1 MRGVK
6 MHGPLEERAT
16 LERMRGEL
24 VKAENALAENALAE
38 NALTKADAAL
48 EEASRTA
55 QSLGSSGTEWN
66 EGGIKPI
73 RDLLSPSSIKPA
85 REQLA
90 RLITSVDDR
99 IVGPGD

>member
-24 VKAENALAENALAE
+24 VKAENALAENAL
-38 NALTKADAAL
+38 TKADAAL

-55 QSLGSSGTEWN
+55 LSLGSSGTEWS
-66 EGGIKPI
+66 EEGIKPI

>member
-24 VKAENALAENALAE
+24 VKAENALAENAL
-38 NALTKADAAL
+38 TKAGAAL

>member
-24 VKAENALAENALAE
+24 VKAENALAENAL
-38 NALTKADAAL
+38 TKADAAL

-66 EGGIKPI
+66 VGGIKPI

>member
-24 VKAENALAENALAE
+24 VKAENALAE

-66 EGGIKPI
+66 EEGIKPI